1 MRCRQLIIRPSQPGD
16 ETAIAVVQTEAFG
29 RPYEARLALSLIE
42 APDRTISLV
51 AECDGRIVGH
61 ILLSAIHA
69 PVPAAAIA
77 PLAVLPEYREMQ
89 VGTSLVR
96 AGISEAAQA
105 GFEALFVLGDNLYYE
120 RFGFSS
126 RLADPFEVDWQGRNF
141 MALELVEGCL
151 LGKSGRLAYPEA
163 FFNDTRQ

>member
-1 MRCRQLIIRPSQPGD
+1 MRCRQLSIRPSGPGD

-29 RPYEARLALSLIE
+29 RPYEAWLALSLIE

-61 ILLSAIHA
+61 ILLSAIEA
-69 PVPAAAIA
+69 PVPSAALA

-96 AGISEAAQA
+96 AGIAAAAQA
-105 GFEALFVLGDNLYYE
+105 GFEAVFVLGDNLYYE

-126 RLADPFEVDWQGRNF
+126 RLADPFEVGWQGRNF
-141 MALELVEGCL
+141 MALEIVEGCL
-151 LGKSGRLAYPEA
+151 SGKTGKLAYPEA
-163 FFNDTRQ
+163 FFESPEQ